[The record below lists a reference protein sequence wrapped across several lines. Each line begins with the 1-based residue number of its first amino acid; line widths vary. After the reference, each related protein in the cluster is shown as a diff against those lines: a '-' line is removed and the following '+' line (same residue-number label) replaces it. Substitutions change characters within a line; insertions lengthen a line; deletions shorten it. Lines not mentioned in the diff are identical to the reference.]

1 MASDLDPAIHMH
13 STMFAG
19 MTLDRGFGV
28 NYIQFITIFDHFDMI
43 LCQPLQFARKWHR
56 RVSSFFAATDMVMCG
71 PSCDLHNRWR
81 FCVMARKRTAGKV
94 TGSQGDAAIDTWMF

>member
-1 MASDLDPAIHMH
+1 MASDLDLAMHMH
-13 STMFAG
+13 STVFAG

-56 RVSSFFAATDMVMCG
+56 RVSSFCCSRRYGYVR
-71 PSCDLHNRWR
+71 SEL
-81 FCVMARKRTAGKV
+81 
-94 TGSQGDAAIDTWMF
+94 